1 MHEDERKTTKQL
13 LYELRLLRLE
23 NLRLRERRKDTGAD
37 AACRRQLTFLEN
49 TALIDETIRKSTD
62 LSEMMTRLMDV
73 VRAIFDCDQ
82 AWLLTPCDPDAPF
95 WRVPYRSTGADF
107 PIPFGPDDD
116 IPVTPDL
123 AENCRLALLTDEPV
137 PLGRGNEVKDVPSE
151 AREVHAKAALLITVH
166 PKSGQPW
173 MMGLHHC
180 ASEHCWTAE
189 EKRTFQDIS
198 GRMADALSTTLFYR
212 SLELN
217 QDRLKH
223 LSSQLFQAQE
233 DERRRVAAEIH
244 DDLSHLG
251 LAVSMGLENALFLL
265 GDGSAPRAENDQKEA
280 RRSLQSAASLAKTMV
295 ERMRHLQ
302 TSLYPPTLED
312 FGVIA
317 ALTGFLANFRNIY
330 KDLHVDWRNDLAE
343 SDIPAALHV
352 TLFRLAQEGLSNA
365 ARHSLADTAT
375 LSMNRT
381 RDALTLTIEDNGVGF
396 DPARTLQ
403 YPDKRLGLG
412 LTSMRERVEMTGGT
426 LTIRSALGRG
436 TVIRAMWP
444 LPPAP
449 LAPED
454 AAG

>member
-1 MHEDERKTTKQL
+1 MHEDEHKTKKQL
-13 LYELRLLRLE
+13 LYELRLCRLE
-23 NLRLRERRKDTGAD
+23 NLRLREQGKDASAD

-49 TALIDETIRKSTD
+49 TALIDETIRRSTD
-62 LSEMMTRLMDV
+62 LSEMMTRLMQV
-73 VRAIFDCDQ
+73 VRSIFDCDQ
-82 AWLLTPCDPDAPF
+82 AWLLHPCDPDAPF
-95 WRVPYRSTGADF
+95 WKVPYRSTSAAY

-166 PKSGQPW
+166 PKSGAPW

-180 ASEHCWTAE
+180 AREHCWTAE

-198 GRMADALSTTLFYR
+198 GRMADALSATLFYR
-212 SLELN
+212 SLALN
-217 QDRLKH
+217 QERLKH

-233 DERRRVAAEIH
+233 AERRRVAAEIH

-251 LAVSMGLENALFLL
+251 LAVSMGIENALFLL
-265 GDGSAPRAENDQKEA
+265 GDDGAPRAKSEQEEA
-280 RRSLQSAASLAKTMV
+280 RRSLQSAAALAKTMV

-312 FGVIA
+312 FGAIA
-317 ALTGFLANFRNIY
+317 ALTGFLNDFRNIY
-330 KDLHVDWRNDLAE
+330 TGLHIEWRNGLTE
-343 SDIPAALHV
+343 NDIPAGLHV

-375 LSMNRT
+375 LSMSRT
-381 RDALTLTIEDNGVGF
+381 ADTLILTIEDNGVGF

-426 LTIRSALGRG
+426 LTIRSAPGRG
-436 TVIRAMWP
+436 TMIRAVWP